1 MTCAELEILL
11 CDYVDGTL
19 RGEERTALE
28 SHLAGCG
35 ACAELAK
42 DVAGVTA
49 FIQTVAPAEPPAELL
64 TRILHELPSG
74 RPATEKR
81 SWWRNLFGGWLHGI
95 LQPRYVMG
103 MAMTVLSFSMI
114 AKFAHI
120 EPRQLRPSDLDPVK
134 IWAGI
139 DDRTHRMWDRA
150 VKYYDNLRLVIEIQ
164 SRLKEW
170 TDQEQAQKA
179 AGSEQKAGGSK
190 QEAGSSKQKAEG
202 SGQMGVSSG
211 QKPEAGSNQKKR

>member
-1 MTCAELEILL
+1 MTCAELEILPG
-11 CDYVDGTL
+11 DYGDGTV
-19 RGEERTALE
+19 RGGEKSALE
-28 SHLAGCG
+28 SHLAGCS

-49 FIQTVAPAEPPAELL
+49 FIDTVATAEPPAELL
-64 TRILHELPSG
+64 TRILHVMPTG
-74 RPATEKR
+74 RQKPERA
-81 SWWRNLFGGWLHGI
+81 SWWRKLFGGWVNTVLS
-95 LQPRYVMG
+95 PRYAMG

-120 EPRQLRPSDLDPVK
+120 EPRKLTQADLDPVK

-139 DDRTHRMWDRA
+139 DDRAHRSWDRA

-170 TDQEQAQKA
+170 TDQDASQVAESNKQP
-179 AGSEQKAGGSK
+179 SESNGQIEK
-190 QEAGSSKQKAEG
+190 QHSQG
-202 SGQMGVSSG
+202 SG
-211 QKPEAGSNQKKR
+211 QKPEAGTNQKWNY

>member
-19 RGEERTALE
+19 RAEERSALE

-35 ACAELAK
+35 ACTELAE

-49 FIQTVAPAEPPAELL
+49 FIETVAPAEPPAELL
-64 TRILHELPSG
+64 TRILHVLPTG
-74 RPATEKR
+74 RPATEKL
-81 SWWRNLFGGWLHGI
+81 SWWKKLFGGWVQSV

-120 EPRQLRPSDLDPVK
+120 EPRQLRPADLDPVK
-134 IWAGI
+134 IWASI
-139 DDRTHRMWDRA
+139 DDRAHRMWDRS

-170 TDQEQAQKA
+170 TDQDQAQA
-179 AGSEQKAGGSK
+179 ADISK
-190 QEAGSSKQKAEG
+190 QSVKGNGQRPEG
-202 SGQMGVSSG
+202 NA
-211 QKPEAGSNQKKR
+211 QKPEAGSEKKR